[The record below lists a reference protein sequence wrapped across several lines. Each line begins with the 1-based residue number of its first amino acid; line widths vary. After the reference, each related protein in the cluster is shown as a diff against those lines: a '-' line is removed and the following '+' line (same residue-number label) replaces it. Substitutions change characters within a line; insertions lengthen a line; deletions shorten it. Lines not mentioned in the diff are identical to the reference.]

1 MSVRRFGSDHAL
13 WTGVHWEADP
23 PAAARA
29 GPVDTETDFSQFASP
44 RYQVNEVVTFAWS
57 VPQEMTGV
65 IVKIDLW
72 VHYGETYGEY
82 LRLVPTITPDIVYTI
97 NANGHSRWVSEEKI
111 KGYGRPT

>member
-1 MSVRRFGSDHAL
+1 MSVRRFGLDHAL
-13 WTGVHWEADP
+13 WAGAHWEADP
-23 PAAARA
+23 A
-29 GPVDTETDFSQFASP
+29 DTETDFSQFAPP

-57 VPQEMTGV
+57 APQEMTGA

-72 VHYGETYGEY
+72 VHYGETYREC
-82 LRLVPTITPDIVYTI
+82 RLVPTITPDITYTI

>member
-1 MSVRRFGSDHAL
+1 MSVRRFGADHAR

-23 PAAARA
+23 S
-29 GPVDTETDFSQFASP
+29 DTETDFSQFAPP
-44 RYQVNEVVTFAWS
+44 RYQVNEIVTFAWS
-57 VPQEMTGV
+57 VPQEMTGA

-72 VHYGETYGEY
+72 VHYGETYRKC
-82 LRLVPTITPDIVYTI
+82 RLVPTITPNIVYTI